1 MNTSR
6 HFPSIVYTPRV
17 RTIRRKYGTGEVYEH
32 RNVQRLASSK
42 QYGTTKTSHDI
53 WTLLYKGSTLCLVFS
68 RVCSVRYV
76 PRYTAGISAGIYPT
90 ERFGTLGTGFHTIPK
105 ISVRSV
111 QPSIPYRKSRY
122 SKKKYREFGRG
133 TGTTPIPY
141 RKSRY
146 ARYRPSYPTEN
157 FGTLGTALIPYRK
170 SRYSTRKYREF
181 GRGIGTTPYL
191 TERNTNSGAM
201 CCTPTIPQ
209 THNTAAAPS
218 YRTSPSTLGYT
229 IPSTHEQ

>member
-1 MNTSR
+1 MPNGW
-6 HFPSIVYTPRV
+6 
-17 RTIRRKYGTGEVYEH
+17 RTI
-32 RNVQRLASSK
+32 NS
-42 QYGTTKTSHDI
+42 
-53 WTLLYKGSTLCLVFS
+53 LVHKIP

>member
-1 MNTSR
+1 MFGT
-6 HFPSIVYTPRV
+6 V
-17 RTIRRKYGTGEVYEH
+17 RTEVY
-32 RNVQRLASSK
+32 RRYFRRYIPYRAFRYARYRLP
-42 QYGTTKTSHDI
+42 YH
-53 WTLLYKGSTLCLVFS
+53 
-68 RVCSVRYV
+68 
-76 PRYTAGISAGIYPT
+76 T
-90 ERFGTLGTGFHTIPK
+90 ENFGTLGTALHTLPK
-105 ISVRSV
+105 ISVFEE
-111 QPSIPYRKSRY
+111 
-122 SKKKYREFGRG
+122 KYREFGRG

>member
-1 MNTSR
+1 MPGSNSR
-6 HFPSIVYTPRV
+6 PNVSE
-17 RTIRRKYGTGEVYEH
+17 GYEAPTE
-32 RNVQRLASSK
+32 LP
-42 QYGTTKTSHDI
+42 
-53 WTLLYKGSTLCLVFS
+53 GSTGLGKIS

-76 PRYTAGISAGIYPT
+76 PRYTTGISAGIYPT